1 MKTSTTALQHQKIDF
16 DNDFKQNANA
26 KKDEYVLSTIRKIFN
41 GEKSERE
48 IKTALGIVERFGV
61 GLANGCSG
69 LFESVGW
76 LAHSCIPNTYY
87 TVTKNNELLLRAS
100 VNISQGETITFCK
113 IDLMKCNYF
122 RRKQLEMIGI
132 HCCCPR

>member
-48 IKTALGIVERFGV
+48 IKTAMGSL
-61 GLANGCSG
+61 
-69 LFESVGW
+69 
-76 LAHSCIPNTYY
+76 H
-87 TVTKNNELLLRAS
+87 
-100 VNISQGETITFCK
+100 
-113 IDLMKCNYF
+113 
-122 RRKQLEMIGI
+122 
-132 HCCCPR
+132 